1 MQFGPTIIKKCLECS
16 GLIKEHTIMSGNTF
30 GAIFWTDG
38 KRDAPMLPDLPWLV
52 KCPHCQSLIWID
64 EQEEIGEI
72 EPYIDSGTYK
82 GAKSYSEPEL
92 QDYFAELKISNLGR
106 KKELYLRRRAW
117 WKGNDKR
124 RGANIKQNLS
134 DEERENLQALDKM
147 LDPSDDNDRIMN
159 AEIKRELGQFEGAE
173 AILQEPFVN
182 DFSQAISILKELI
195 QRGEPFVA
203 EMKFEN

>member
-1 MQFGPTIIKKCLECS
+1 
-16 GLIKEHTIMSGNTF
+16 MS
-30 GAIFWTDG
+30 
-38 KRDAPMLPDLPWLV
+38 
-52 KCPHCQSLIWID
+52 SLWID

-82 GAKSYSEPEL
+82 DAKSYSEPEL
-92 QDYFAELKISNLGR
+92 QDYFTELKISNLGR
-106 KKELYLRRRAW
+106 KKERYIRRRAW

-124 RGANIKQNLS
+124 RDANIKQNLS

-159 AEIKRELGQFEGAE
+159 AEIKRELGEFKDAK
-173 AILQEPFVN
+173 AILQEPFV
-182 DFSQAISILKELI
+182 DDLSQAISILKELI